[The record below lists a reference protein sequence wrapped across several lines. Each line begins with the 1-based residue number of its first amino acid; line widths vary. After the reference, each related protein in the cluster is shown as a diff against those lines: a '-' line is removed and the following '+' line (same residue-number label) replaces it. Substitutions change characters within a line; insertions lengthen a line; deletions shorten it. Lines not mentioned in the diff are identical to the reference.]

1 MAVLADRRE
10 REAPEAVRVPI
21 ARAAAAHRTHRAAA
35 PEETEKQMV
44 VLAAAAAAVLAV
56 LVEHLLVELA
66 GREQDRVAAAGL
78 VIRVLV
84 LPALAVLAAPIIN
97 TTHRTDRAAA
107 AVAVV
112 AQT

>member
-1 MAVLADRRE
+1 MRADRAE

-66 GREQDRVAAAGL
+66 GREQDRAAAVDL
-78 VIRVLV
+78 VTRPLV
-84 LPALAVLAAPIIN
+84 LPALAALAAPIIN
-97 TTHRTDRAAA
+97 TTHRTVPAEAEA
-107 AVAVV
+107 EAV